1 VFLPPSSSALPP
13 VHHHELRSLREGHL
27 SRLHPPKVLALIS
40 NTVAGALREGDVILS
55 VNGKDVYGGSPGLSA
70 AVDRVM
76 ARQTVSIATPKVHEG
91 RLIVLCYQRCSLQL
105 EVELVLLPSSDIQE
119 SAEQGQAEEAGGE
132 DDEGGIIPVHR
143 CLGSRA
149 SEGKPQLIQ
158 RYDEVTKTHSLIAV
172 GTSDTPKTFRSLVC
186 KP

>member
-1 VFLPPSSSALPP
+1 M
-13 VHHHELRSLREGHL
+13 
-27 SRLHPPKVLALIS
+27 ALIS

-105 EVELVLLPSSDIQE
+105 EVELVLLPPSDIQE
-119 SAEQGQAEEAGGE
+119 SAEQGQAEEAGGG